1 MLPFLWYLLALVK
14 LQIETVCFIV
24 HRNWTLSNP
33 NDLSLYQACATLG
46 SMCRDLE
53 KQIHAVL
60 VPRSIIPGWLCTQLI
75 TTKGITNSWCGQ
87 SAQSWSETPS
97 DLNSYYIGETARAR
111 VTIPN
116 ARLLL
121 TDPAEWSAY
130 VMDENALTTF
140 VVCHSDHRTV
150 QPLVTVCK
158 NVCRTQLR
166 LTHKLL
172 CRVLTQHR
180 SIELL
185 LGAWVAPFNITDVHI

>member
-87 SAQSWSETPS
+87 SAQSWFYLVGNSIWLEFILYRRNSPGQS
-97 DLNSYYIGETARAR
+97 DNTKCTF
-111 VTIPN
+111 TIDRPCWVISLCHGRKRPN
-116 ARLLL
+116 
-121 TDPAEWSAY
+121 
-130 VMDENALTTF
+130 
-140 VVCHSDHRTV
+140 
-150 QPLVTVCK
+150 
-158 NVCRTQLR
+158 NVCSVPLR
-166 LTHKLL
+166 SPNSATPGYSLQK
-172 CRVLTQHR
+172 CV
-180 SIELL
+180 
-185 LGAWVAPFNITDVHI
+185 